1 MAKDKFLLSDRVLER
16 KNYVESFGVK
26 CGKMCQLRRKHTG
39 LCRNLQNTI
48 WCVFVAV
55 LGENFFMASRKS
67 SLASENYHF
76 TSHKSTGNKSL
87 GQALAYSFKKC

>member
-1 MAKDKFLLSDRVLER
+1 MSTAKDKFLLSDRVLER

-26 CGKMCQLRRKHTG
+26 CGKMCQLRGKHTG

-55 LGENFFMASRKS
+55 LGENFLWLVERALWLVRTTIL
-67 SLASENYHF
+67 LAISPLV
-76 TSHKSTGNKSL
+76 TKV
-87 GQALAYSFKKC
+87 